1 MKYATITSKRAGRL
15 WTSPHRLGWS
25 LVELM
30 VVLAMLVVVAAITI
44 PHAASGAGP
53 SGQAAART
61 LVSDLLS
68 AQMDAVALQEYR
80 RVHFFDDGRG
90 WCVVVVES
98 DALNDSFDEA
108 TAVYM
113 TDEVESQGQGQFAII
128 DFQQDGR
135 FRNVSIATA
144 AFDGDN
150 REVTFDPG
158 GGVVANNGSPGL
170 GGMVQIDSGQT
181 SWQIQV
187 APLTGH
193 ITVSEVAGAN
203 P

>member
-1 MKYATITSKRAGRL
+1 
-15 WTSPHRLGWS
+15 
-25 LVELM
+25 M
-30 VVLAMLVVVAAITI
+30 VVLAMLVIVATITI

-68 AQMDAVALQEYR
+68 AQMDAVAAQEYR

-90 WCVVVVES
+90 WCVLVLPS
-98 DALNDSFDEA
+98 NALGDPFDQA

-113 TDEVESQGQGQFAII
+113 ADEVESQGQGQFAIT

-135 FRNVSIATA
+135 FRNVSIAA
-144 AFDGDN
+144 ASFDGDS
-150 REVTFDPG
+150 REVTFDPSG
-158 GGVVANNGSPGL
+158 GIVASDGSPGL
-170 GGMVQIDSGQT
+170 GGTVQIDSGQT
-181 SWQIQV
+181 SWEVQV

-193 ITVSEVAGAN
+193 ITVSEVTGGN